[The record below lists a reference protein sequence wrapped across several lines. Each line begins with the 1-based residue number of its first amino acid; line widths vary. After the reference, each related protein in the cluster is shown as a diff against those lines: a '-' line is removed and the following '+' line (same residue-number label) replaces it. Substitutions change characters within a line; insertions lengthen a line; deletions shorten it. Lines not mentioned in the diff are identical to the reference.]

1 MPLTD
6 AEQAELNAL
15 VAAASSQRAKAEDPK
30 TPAPLEAAMDQMDPG
45 GKLNQ
50 PPKVDA
56 KSQTEIPAGAPPSD
70 AVPEKPG
77 MMASVVHALGG
88 GQPELTPEQ
97 QAQKAAL
104 PEVPVGSQDRVMLD
118 ALSRGW
124 ADHAIAK
131 AKGTTLADER
141 AATEIARLDAGDSAS
156 QFDFAGRVAPFF
168 ILGGGVGGLIRS
180 AVTGGAMML
189 GDKVA
194 DTTGHEDRL
203 PDSEEA
209 VLSTVF
215 GMGGGAVGSIIGK
228 GLSGLYAKA
237 THGKEVLPGFVRRA
251 TDRAAKE
258 VDAAGK
264 AMDASGLTV
273 KSAYL
278 NRLGK
283 TVAKKVAGITP
294 EGTPKAWAAYQ
305 RFQSGISR
313 GEDLTI
319 RQVNE
324 LRRGIS
330 EIKGKS
336 FEQKYINDIS
346 GEINRFMTNLPGNP
360 QAIAAGDAMQGIQGW
375 QKMNQHFQDKLKLD
389 KMAEKLALA
398 SNRAASGKSTFDK
411 ELQAEFG
418 KWTTTKAGIREFE
431 NIFTKK
437 EQQALLPLT
446 KGTNTTR
453 AFNQIDRMFAKGWLG
468 TTLRAIRAS
477 LAHAPAGMQAKQEFG
492 QAFGALPGGITPPAT
507 SAANVAADAAR
518 AGILGAV
525 RPGDEPQQ

>member
-30 TPAPLEAAMDQMDPG
+30 TPAPLESAMDQMDPG
-45 GKLNQ
+45 GKNNQ
-50 PPKVDA
+50 PPRVDV
-56 KSQTEIPAGAPPSD
+56 KPQTEIPAGAPPSD
-70 AVPEKPG
+70 ALPEKPG
-77 MMASVVHALGG
+77 MMASIVHAMGG
-88 GQPELTPEQ
+88 PAPELTPEQ

-131 AKGTTLADER
+131 VKGTTLDDER

-156 QFDFAGRVAPFF
+156 QFDFAGKVAPFF
-168 ILGGGVGGLIRS
+168 ILGGPIGGLIRS
-180 AVTGGAMML
+180 AATGGAMML
-189 GDKVA
+189 GDKIA

-203 PDSEEA
+203 PDAEEA
-209 VLSTVF
+209 VVSTVF

-228 GLSGLYAKA
+228 GLGGLYAKV
-237 THGKEVLPGFVRRA
+237 THGKEVLPGYVIRS
-251 TDRAAKE
+251 TQRAAKDI
-258 VDAAGK
+258 DAAGK

-273 KSAYL
+273 KTGYL
-278 NRLGK
+278 QRLGK
-283 TVAKKVAGITP
+283 AVDKKIQGITP

-305 RFQSGISR
+305 RFKSGIDS
-313 GEDLTI
+313 GKDMTI

-324 LRRGIS
+324 LRRGIG
-330 EIKGKS
+330 EIKGKKY
-336 FEQKYINDIS
+336 EQNYIDDIS

-360 QAIAAGDAMQGIQGW
+360 QAIASGDAMKGIQGW
-375 QKMNQHFQDKLKLD
+375 QQMNTHFQNKLKLD

-398 SNRAASGKSTFDK
+398 ENRAATGKSTFDK
-411 ELQAEFG
+411 ELQSEFA

-477 LAHAPAGMQAKQEFG
+477 LAHAPAGAQARAEFG
-492 QAFGALPGGITPPAT
+492 QGFSALPGGMAPPAMT
-507 SAANVAADAAR
+507 LPGTAQNVAGS
-518 AGILGAV
+518 GILAGTA
-525 RPGDEPQQ
+525 PANEPQQ